1 MLVGCAFKKNIRRQG
16 MKFTHLKSALAIAT
30 IAAATQAVAGP
41 VGYGAATTGG
51 GSATPVTVSSMA
63 AMQAA
68 IDAYSGTGG
77 LVLNYTGTFNFA
89 SISDPCTQHSLA
101 AQTVEIKNKGNI
113 TIRGANGSS
122 ANFGIHV
129 AGASSNIIVQNM
141 TIGLLRGGE
150 AADSIS
156 LEGMSSGIPSNIW
169 IDHNTIFAS
178 LTECSGAG
186 DASFDGGIDLK
197 KGVHHVTIS
206 YNYIHDYQK
215 VSLNGYSDSDTAH
228 DAARTTYHHN
238 RFEAV
243 KSRLPLQR
251 RGLTHI
257 YNNYFNDVHTSG
269 INVRMGGLSLIESN
283 YFENIVNPVTSRDSS
298 AIGYWDLRNNYV
310 GANITWTASEST
322 SNPYVNATNWTT
334 TKAFGSTGYSYL
346 VDSAA
351 CVKNIAIAT
360 AGAGTN
366 LKESNGS
373 CSGTPASSSSSSA
386 ASSVA
391 SSSSSAAS
399 SSVASSSSSSAASS
413 SAASSS
419 VASSAASS
427 SSSSTGGAPVLS
439 GTGDYPTGFSKC
451 ADLGGTCS
459 VNAGTGWVA
468 FGRKGNWVTKYVGV
482 GKTIACTV
490 AAFGSDPVGN
500 PNKCSTQN

>member
-1 MLVGCAFKKNIRRQG
+1 
-16 MKFTHLKSALAIAT
+16 MKFKHLKSAVAVAAVI
-30 IAAATQAVAGP
+30 AATQAIAGP

-51 GSATPVTVSSMA
+51 GSKAAVSVSTMA

-68 IDAYSGTGG
+68 IDAYDGTSG
-77 LVLNYTGTFNFA
+77 LVLSYTGTFNFA
-89 SISDPCTQHSLA
+89 SITDVCTQWKLD
-101 AQTVEIKNKGNI
+101 AQTVEIKGKSNI

-129 AGASSNIIVQNM
+129 AGASSNIIIQNM

-169 IDHNTIFAS
+169 VDHNTIFAS

-197 KGVHHVTIS
+197 KGVKNVTIS

-238 RFEAV
+238 RFETI

-269 INVRMGGLSLIESN
+269 INVRMGGMSLIESN
-283 YFENIVNPVTSRDSS
+283 YFENIVNPVTSRDSE

-322 SNPYVNATNWTT
+322 SKPWVNATNWTT
-334 TKAFGSTGYSYL
+334 TKAFGSTGYAYMT
-346 VDSAA
+346 DSAA

-360 AGAGTN
+360 AGAATN
-366 LKESNGS
+366 MKESNGS
-373 CSGTPASSSSSSA
+373 CSGTAASSSSSSA
-386 ASSVA
+386 ASSSVA
-391 SSSSSAAS
+391 SSSSSSSVASSSS

-419 VASSAASS
+419 SSSAS
-427 SSSSTGGAPVLS
+427 GAPVLS

-459 VNAGTGWVA
+459 VSSGTGWVA
-468 FGRKGNWVTKYVGV
+468 FGRKGKWVTKYVGV
-482 GKTIACTV
+482 GSSVACTV
-490 AAFGSDPVGN
+490 AAFGSDPLGN